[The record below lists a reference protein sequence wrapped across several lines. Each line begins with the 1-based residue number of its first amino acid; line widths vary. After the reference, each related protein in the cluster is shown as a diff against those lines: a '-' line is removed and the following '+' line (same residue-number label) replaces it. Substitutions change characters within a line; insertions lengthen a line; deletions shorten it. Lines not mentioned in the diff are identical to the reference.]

1 MMAQYIGVAL
11 AVLPGVQ
18 AFSLDPDPM
27 RDPSKKK
34 KEEVSSHI
42 FHIASCT
49 EFGCCFG
56 VGVEICQ

>member
-18 AFSLDPDPM
+18 ADLM